1 MSYEKPYQGIRV
13 VDMTQAVAG
22 PYCASI
28 LARMGADVIKVE
40 PERGDLA
47 RSAGVT
53 YAGGHTILSL
63 FANLGKRSICV
74 DLKNKEGA
82 EIMRRLLE
90 TADIFIESFRPG
102 VTKRLGFA
110 YDEVKKIN
118 PKIIYLSVS
127 GFGQKG
133 PFAER
138 PGTDMVLQAFSGF
151 MADNKG
157 VDGLP
162 HRNNVILIDMAA
174 ALYNVQALQS
184 ALWVRQN
191 EDVGRYIDNS
201 LLETAAAFQNINL
214 LAQAMSTGD
223 TTPPVYPLGTY
234 TCSDGYVQLSVLFDR
249 EFKPF
254 MEMLGL
260 DEMAEDAR
268 LATGALR
275 YENRHLIE
283 QPIKDVIAKF
293 NTADLC
299 EKLRELRMLHER
311 LNNYE
316 DFMTHEQTEE
326 MDALYWHD
334 YPGIGSLPIA
344 NIPGMEKLS
353 TDSSLLHAPELGE
366 HTTMLLDELGYSEE
380 QMQALEESGAINTQ
394 LAKQAGA
401 S

>member
-22 PYCASI
+22 PYCASM

-40 PERGDLA
+40 PDNGDLS
-47 RSAGVT
+47 RGAGIT
-53 YAGGHTILSL
+53 YPGGHTILSL

-74 DLKNKEGA
+74 DLKSDGGVEVMG
-82 EIMRRLLE
+82 RLLE

-102 VTKRLGFA
+102 VTKRLGFS

-184 ALWVRQN
+184 ALWARQN
-191 EDVGRYIDNS
+191 ENTGRYIDNS
-201 LLETAAAFQNINL
+201 LLETAAAFQNLNL
-214 LAQAMSTGD
+214 LTQVMSAGD

-234 TCSDGYVQLSVLFDR
+234 SCLDGHVQLSVLFDR

-254 MEMLGL
+254 MNMLGL
-260 DEMAEDAR
+260 SEFADDTR
-268 LATGALR
+268 LATGPLR

-283 QPIKDVIAKF
+283 QPIKDVIAKYS
-293 NTADLC
+293 TADLC
-299 EKLRELRMLHER
+299 GKLRDLRMLHER
-311 LNNYE
+311 LNNYK
-316 DFMTHEQTEE
+316 DFMHHEQTEK
-326 MDALYWHD
+326 MAALYWHD
-334 YPGIGSLPIA
+334 YPGIGKLPLA
-344 NIPGMEKLS
+344 NIPGMEKLGPGS
-353 TDSSLLHAPELGE
+353 NLLHSPELGE
-366 HTTMLLDELGYSEE
+366 HTTMVLTELGYSQE
-380 QMQALEESGAINTQ
+380 QMRAFEEAGAINTQ
-394 LAKQAGA
+394 LATQVDPP
-401 S
+401 